1 MKRIVLTDRDNKI
14 IEFIKDFKA
23 ATTSTIAD
31 MFFPSLRTAQRRLKH
46 LSQHGYIKAHQEHIT
61 LEKIYYI
68 NKKPTQLKHSLI
80 LSSFIAEIKKADIE
94 ILKYKVQFKLA
105 NTITDCLLVLS
116 YKSKNYIYLIECE
129 NTKAFNLKK
138 YEDLYYSRAYKDVLP
153 KFPSIVVISNRAVKK
168 SDKFDVIDVKLDFS
182 NIDNFFKNLALF

>member
-1 MKRIVLTDRDNKI
+1 M
-14 IEFIKDFKA
+14 
-23 ATTSTIAD
+23 
-31 MFFPSLRTAQRRLKH
+31 
-46 LSQHGYIKAHQEHIT
+46 
-61 LEKIYYI
+61 
-68 NKKPTQLKHSLI
+68 KHSLI

-105 NTITDCLLVLS
+105 NTIPDCLLVLS